1 MRVNTGLS
9 AVSAIVVV
17 MAALVASAEVDTN
30 LRSTVSSNDQISD
43 KVFEQVEADR
53 CTTIVVGPK
62 AGIEGP
68 MTTHTADCLNCD
80 FRVAKV
86 LSPLFPPISY

>member
-30 LRSTVSSNDQISD
+30 LRSTVSSNAKANDQISD

-86 LSPLFPPISY
+86 LHLF